1 MYGEFLILFTK
12 RFSCDPF
19 GLIPTS
25 TEDIDSTCEPNTS
38 PREQLALKLSTM
50 QSGDEL
56 ITLGK
61 VVCAFTVTD
70 NLPIVPAVRV
80 ETPIRNVAFDV
91 ILTTVEL
98 DDIEQLIVLGL
109 MTSEP
114 EFMNDVAP
122 LNPWIVKLSEYGGL
136 VTLKNRV

>member
-1 MYGEFLILFTK
+1 M
-12 RFSCDPF
+12 
-19 GLIPTS
+19 
-25 TEDIDSTCEPNTS
+25 
-38 PREQLALKLSTM
+38 
-50 QSGDEL
+50 
-56 ITLGK
+56 
-61 VVCAFTVTD
+61 
-70 NLPIVPAVRV
+70 VPAVRV

-98 DDIEQLIVLGL
+98 EDIEQLIVLGL

-122 LNPWIVKLSEYGGL
+122 LYPWIVKLSEYDGL